1 MMNYKN
7 YNMVGIKSINQRC
20 IYMLRVVAILGLDI
34 KASDSKYFCP
44 QKSGYYLQIYLIVL
58 AI

>member
-7 YNMVGIKSINQRC
+7 HIIVGIKSINQRC
-20 IYMLRVVAILGLDI
+20 IYILRVVAILGLDI

-44 QKSGYYLQIYLIVL
+44 HKSGDYLQFTL
-58 AI
+58 